1 MYPDKS
7 GSFLVDTVENDIK
20 EYLSCKRLDQYLFIC
35 AFNQGSFFR
44 LCVFKY
50 KEESE
55 NYEEINFENYD
66 YENTGYY
73 NGYLYDTLYNYEK
86 ILCAKSEYAHELRC
100 NIIQIIEGN
109 GYAISFSEPIFYFSS
124 DYYDDLISDRENCF
138 FTEFNSEYLLCCA
151 CDIHVICSRYYFDL
165 GFKDNFIIEIYGQ
178 KSYISFLKY
187 SNHIT
192 IFFTNEDYL
201 YKKDIYPPK
210 CKTNLYKEVFTEE
223 KMDIEELFNRDK
235 DGQYYI
241 FFSRFNTEIITLKLI
256 DNDEEAEIIRNR
268 NYNIN
273 KGKIIS
279 LEIKKK

>member
-210 CKTNLYKEVFTEE
+210 
-223 KMDIEELFNRDK
+223 
-235 DGQYYI
+235 
-241 FFSRFNTEIITLKLI
+241 
-256 DNDEEAEIIRNR
+256 
-268 NYNIN
+268 
-273 KGKIIS
+273 
-279 LEIKKK
+279 